1 MSDLI
6 TVQGV
11 VISSMPIG
19 EYDKRIVLLTRE
31 RGKISAFVRGARRL
45 NSPFMAAAEPFVF
58 GSFTLYEGR
67 SSYNLNQVN
76 VTHHFMEL
84 AAMQP
89 GIYYGYYFLE
99 LADYFGQEGTDEREM
114 MNLLY
119 VTVKALLNPHVK
131 DSLIRCVF
139 ELRAMAEEGYCPELA
154 SCACCARDEVPEN
167 DCFFSQEHHGILCGS
182 CAKGQRGAVRIS
194 GAALY
199 AMRYIVSAPMGKLYT
214 FTVSE
219 EVLAELERIIHRYV
233 DRNTDRK
240 FKSLEILEIMK

>member
-1 MSDLI
+1 
-6 TVQGV
+6 
-11 VISSMPIG
+11 
-19 EYDKRIVLLTRE
+19 
-31 RGKISAFVRGARRL
+31 
-45 NSPFMAAAEPFVF
+45 
-58 GSFTLYEGR
+58 
-67 SSYNLNQVN
+67 
-76 VTHHFMEL
+76 
-84 AAMQP
+84 
-89 GIYYGYYFLE
+89 
-99 LADYFGQEGTDEREM
+99 M

-167 DCFFSQEHHGILCGS
+167 DCFFSGASRYSVRFLR
-182 CAKGQRGAVRIS
+182 KGQRDAVRIS

-219 EVLAELERIIHRYV
+219 EVLAELERIVHRYV